1 VSTQA
6 EAERWP
12 RLVLLCEAAPVL
24 AIPRSTLRRLCAKGQ
39 VPAEKVGR
47 GWRIKG
53 AYMDEVTAW
62 AGKAS

>member
-1 VSTQA
+1 VSA
-6 EAERWP
+6 DAVGSR
-12 RLVLLCEAAPVL
+12 RLVRLRDAAPVL
-24 AIPRSTLRRLCAKGQ
+24 DIPPSTLRRLCALGK
-39 VPAEKVGR
+39 VPAEKIGR